1 MKRGIEKAIEA
12 AGGEV
17 ALAQMLSVSRQFVNR
32 VKQGEKLLPAPRC
45 RAIVEAFPQI
55 TLHEL
60 RPDIYPE

>member
-32 VKQGEKLLPAPRC
+32 VKQGEKRLPIPRC
-45 RAIVEAFPQI
+45 RQIVAEFPDI
-55 TLHEL
+55 ALEEL
-60 RPDIYPE
+60 RPDVWG

>member
-17 ALAQMLSVSRQFVNR
+17 SLAQMLSVSRQFVNK
-32 VKQGEKLLPAPRC
+32 VKKGQKALSWERC
-45 RAIVEAFPQI
+45 REIHEAFPAI

-60 RPDIYPE
+60 NSDIYPE